1 MNTDMFQSIL
11 SMNIFETV
19 KHTNP
24 IVSGLLSTMIIG
36 LFGYLSQTAS
46 TWSFDFCRIYEIF
59 SLVILRKRKNR
70 VKLYGQKEQSFSV
83 YNSNSSIRC
92 NFSDRFNAIW
102 NHVSHSINDNL
113 SIFELTETSN
123 FNDQQNDTIKKDV
136 FIVSQYNQFT
146 LDKTRRIFAKTSV
159 CNDTTSSEKKQTNID
174 KYCVEIYSYHVTL
187 NELVSYIDEL
197 TQTFIKTI
205 ENGRQFKQFCY
216 TLLAIK
222 KDDSRFDRWSEVEFN
237 TTRNFDNIFFQEKV
251 KCLKYIDFFRHQK
264 EWYYKN
270 GIQYSMGVG
279 LHGEPGTGKT
289 SFIKCLATLTKRHII
304 TISLKVVKTKQQ
316 LEEIFFENTYS
327 WLNRKAAIPFDNK
340 IIVFEDIDCMGDIV
354 LARNKLTPDIE
365 LNIAKNNEDTE
376 PNHTSKLLESLKLPI
391 GEDPITL
398 DDLLNI
404 LDGVRETPGRIII
417 ITSNHY
423 DKLDPALIR
432 PGRIDQTIHMQNVSY
447 PILQE
452 MSQYYF
458 GKKIKKKDLEDIHEF
473 FYSPAEIINLY
484 VSFTSDHKGF
494 IARLQQNIHV

>member
-1 MNTDMFQSIL
+1 
-11 SMNIFETV
+11 
-19 KHTNP
+19 
-24 IVSGLLSTMIIG
+24 
-36 LFGYLSQTAS
+36 
-46 TWSFDFCRIYEIF
+46 
-59 SLVILRKRKNR
+59 
-70 VKLYGQKEQSFSV
+70 
-83 YNSNSSIRC
+83 
-92 NFSDRFNAIW
+92 
-102 NHVSHSINDNL
+102 
-113 SIFELTETSN
+113 
-123 FNDQQNDTIKKDV
+123 
-136 FIVSQYNQFT
+136 
-146 LDKTRRIFAKTSV
+146 
-159 CNDTTSSEKKQTNID
+159 
-174 KYCVEIYSYHVTL
+174 
-187 NELVSYIDEL
+187 
-197 TQTFIKTI
+197 
-205 ENGRQFKQFCY
+205 
-216 TLLAIK
+216 
-222 KDDSRFDRWSEVEFN
+222 
-237 TTRNFDNIFFQEKV
+237 
-251 KCLKYIDFFRHQK
+251 
-264 EWYYKN
+264 
-270 GIQYSMGVG
+270 
-279 LHGEPGTGKT
+279 
-289 SFIKCLATLTKRHII
+289 
-304 TISLKVVKTKQQ
+304 
-316 LEEIFFENTYS
+316 
-327 WLNRKAAIPFDNK
+327 
-340 IIVFEDIDCMGDIV
+340 MGDIV